1 MDVLSYI
8 QHRTDTIVSTQP
20 MSFANFCDCFQG
32 GKLSSLVYY
41 RSHSTFVFANKNSSK
56 GGSNVM
62 TRVLRI
68 EGLEDQES
76 RMSTRATSQAQDE
89 TWFWL
94 QDWESRSQTRFKRVA
109 AWEGALGDN
118 PATCTVC
125 MQGGALY
132 ESMVGR
138 RWAHTSTQVSWS
150 SQWYQSLG

>member
-8 QHRTDTIVSTQP
+8 QHHTDTVVSTQP
-20 MSFANFCDCFQG
+20 MSFANFCDCFQAR
-32 GKLSSLVYY
+32 KLSSLVYY
-41 RSHSTFVFANKNSSK
+41 RSLSTFVFADKNSSK

-68 EGLEDQES
+68 EDLEDREP
-76 RMSTRATSQAQDE
+76 RTSTRATSQAQDG
-89 TWFWL
+89 TRFRL
-94 QDWESRSQTRFKRVA
+94 GDWESWSWTRFERVA
-109 AWEGALGDN
+109 AWEGALGDD

-138 RWAHTSTQVSWS
+138 RWAHTCTPSLLVSH
-150 SQWYQSLG
+150 SLSAF